1 MRFRGK
7 SPVAPRHQCEISGRA
22 TQLFFAKFFNLGKIC
37 GFEGGDW
44 EGSGSAGTPSSGLKA
59 TFSPWNGEKGG
70 KGEGEKGEE
79 KEEARVGAGG
89 STCYSPSVAS
99 QTMIS
104 VPPDGLFAA
113 AMSCRLSAENCT

>member
-7 SPVAPRHQCEISGRA
+7 SPVAPRHQCEIGGWA
-22 TQLFFAKFFNLGKIC
+22 PQLFFAKSVNLGKEC

-59 TFSPWNGEKGG
+59 TFSPWK
-70 KGEGEKGEE
+70 GEKGEE
-79 KEEARVGAGG
+79 KEEGREGAGG
-89 STCYSPSVAS
+89 SVGYSPSVAS

-113 AMSCRLSAENCT
+113 AISCRLSAENLTK